1 MTDLAVTAR
10 CLEHDLLEGLEAEVA
25 EHVLEVFVERRGTN
39 PESGEKMARVGG
51 PLRKLH
57 ADLSGGRSVRAV
69 TWYDPGRDVCWLLAA
84 GMHDM
89 FYSYVEELARNDSH
103 LPTSTDRANYE
114 ADAPIRLMDR
124 VIRNATPAL
133 EKAIQQPGMEFA
145 VTEEP
150 PPCAYFRVEGG
161 RLWVRILMYGRRGY
175 QLSSSQR
182 AAIQAA
188 VFGESPVDEEYPAD
202 ARWDSVY
209 LAGPIPS
216 LDSWPPQQHL
226 LW

>member
-1 MTDLAVTAR
+1 VTDLAITAR
-10 CLEHDLLEGLEAEVA
+10 CLEHDLLEGLEAEIA

-175 QLSSSQR
+175 QLVQPKGSYPGGGIR
-182 AAIQAA
+182 RI
-188 VFGESPVDEEYPAD
+188 PVDEEYPAD

-209 LAGPIPS
+209 LAGPIPG
-216 LDSWPPQQHL
+216 LDSWPPPRQL